1 MGFTVCILLRI
12 YAFILTT
19 IFILLTLFAIK
30 MLMLLLMGL
39 YCNESVDLHKN
50 NGVNVSVDVQ
60 FILFIYLY
68 CIQRREKKV
77 YMILLRVSV
86 LF

>member
-1 MGFTVCILLRI
+1 
-12 YAFILTT
+12 
-19 IFILLTLFAIK
+19 
-30 MLMLLLMGL
+30 MGL
-39 YCNESVDLHKN
+39 YCNERVDLHKN

-86 LF
+86 LFFQNDFGSR